1 MCGCVC
7 ACVLGVCAMR
17 GSRPKGGGGIGTP
30 AAGSLVE
37 RTHTILSTILSVIL
51 LFHWFI
57 LFYCVVL
64 FNLLIFNLL

>member
-1 MCGCVC
+1 MRVCVRVGCVC
-7 ACVLGVCAMR
+7 DAWQPTQR
-17 GSRPKGGGGIGTP
+17 WGGIGTP